1 MLDALR
7 FYDQDE
13 ELKSMM
19 GDEFSG
25 AYLKM
30 KQEEWNSFVSHFS
43 RWEKDNTLDI

>member
-7 FYDQDE
+7 FYDKDDG
-13 ELKSMM
+13 LKAMM
-19 GDEFSG
+19 GEEFSA

-30 KQEEWNSFVSHFS
+30 KQQEWNSFVNHFS